1 MSLRVRFRVRRGTV
15 NFSGKRGIARSAL
28 ESLVSE
34 IKSYRNLIGGE
45 LVAPRSGNYL
55 DSINPATGEV
65 WARVP
70 AADKDDIDAAV
81 AAARA
86 AQPAWAALPA
96 AARAHLMR
104 EVGLIFMEH
113 GEEISRL
120 ETTDNGRLLGE
131 NIQRAGLGMYHLW
144 NGHANL
150 TAEAMKGRSV
160 VLDNGMMGFT
170 RREPYGVIAA
180 IVPWNAPV
188 AMSCAKAALA
198 LAGGNT
204 VVVKPPE
211 QASVAVLRFAEL
223 VAKVLPAGVL
233 NIVRGDGPDAGEPL
247 VSHPGI
253 DKITMTG
260 SSVTG
265 KRIQA
270 SAAPNLTSAI
280 FELGGKS
287 PNIVL
292 DDADLDA
299 AALGVST
306 GAIFT
311 GNAGQVCVAG
321 SRILVQRSIMDDL
334 LSRVRKIVDTIKVG
348 DPFDDTISMG
358 PVISKKQFDRI
369 SGFIEEGKRDAELV
383 FGGRY
388 GAEVVP
394 QMPNG
399 YWVEPTLFRTEDN
412 SLSICQE
419 EIFGPVAVMIPF
431 DTDDQAIAIA
441 NDCNYGLASGVWT
454 SNLKRAHRFISQI
467 EAGSVWVNI
476 YRQPHQPLPFAGYK
490 QSGYGHDDILEYT
503 REKSAIINPI

>member
-1 MSLRVRFRVRRGTV
+1 MP
-15 NFSGKRGIARSAL
+15 
-28 ESLVSE
+28 E
-34 IKSYRNLIGGE
+34 IKNYRNLIGGE
-45 LVAPRSGNYL
+45 LRAPSSGKYL
-55 DSINPATGEV
+55 DSINPATGQV

-70 AADKDDIDAAV
+70 AGNKDDIDAAV

-86 AQPAWAALPA
+86 AQPAWAAMPGP
-96 AARAHLMR
+96 ARAHIMR
-104 EVGLIFMEH
+104 QIGQIFMKH
-113 GEEISRL
+113 GEEIARM

-131 NIQRAGLGMYHLW
+131 NVQRAGIGMAYVW
-144 NGHANL
+144 DNTAGL
-150 TAEAMKGRSV
+150 TLEASIGRSA
-160 VLDNGMMGFT
+160 VLENNMMGFT

-188 AMSCAKAALA
+188 AMTCGKASLA

-223 VAKVLPAGVL
+223 LAEVVPPGVI
-233 NIVRGDGPDAGEPL
+233 NIVCGEGPDAGEPL

-253 DKITMTG
+253 NKISMTG

-270 SAAPNLTSAI
+270 AAAPNLTSAI

-292 DDADLDA
+292 EDADLDA
-299 AALGVST
+299 AAEGVST

-321 SRILVQRSIMDDL
+321 SRILVQRNIMDDL
-334 LSRVRKIVDTIKVG
+334 LQRIRAITEKIVVG
-348 DPFDDTISMG
+348 DPFDARSCMG
-358 PVISKKQFDRI
+358 PIVSQKQFERVT
-369 SGFIEEGKRDAELV
+369 GFIEAGKRDAELV

-388 GAEVVP
+388 GDVVVP
-394 QMPNG
+394 SMPGG

-441 NDCNYGLASGVWT
+441 NDVNFGLASGLWT
-454 SNLKRAHRFISQI
+454 RNLSRAHRYIREIQ
-467 EAGSVWVNI
+467 AGSVWVNT
-476 YRQPHQPLPFAGYK
+476 YRQPRLELPFGGYK
-490 QSGYGHDDILEYT
+490 QSGYGHDDIYEYT